1 MSEGANIKKT
11 PSACRE
17 FFFARALFFIIYR
30 YFLLFTEINIPH
42 IDSYQTNY
50 NHVEVCSA
58 NALLLFLF
66 TPWCYK

>member
-1 MSEGANIKKT
+1 MSEGVNIKKT

-17 FFFARALFFIIYR
+17 FFLRAH

-50 NHVEVCSA
+50 NYVEVCGA